1 LNDKNLHIDNNI
13 NENQIDDFFGRTE
26 VVYSESKED
35 IWNQLESQLEKPSTT
50 SKLIKLT
57 TVWVSAAAVIILL
70 FGLVLFLKLYTKNVQ
85 THVAEQIV
93 HNLPDGSEI
102 NLYAGSSISYH
113 PYWWFVS
120 RELNFEGEAFF
131 SIAKGSNFTIVSQK
145 GTVEILGT
153 SFNILSRNNKYNVAC
168 YTGKVRVT
176 SNNNNQ
182 VILTS
187 DYQAKIADNGTI
199 SVSKFDGKINNR
211 DLLKNMF
218 SFTSV
223 PLIEVLKEVER
234 QYDVKIYSNISSEL
248 IYTGHFSSNRNV
260 MEVIDLL
267 CKPFG
272 LKVEKISKKEYRL
285 K

>member
-13 NENQIDDFFGRTE
+13 KENQIDDFFENTK
-26 VVYSESKED
+26 VVYNKSAD
-35 IWNQLESQLEKPSTT
+35 DVWNQLELQIETT
-50 SKLIKLT
+50 TTKRINLPLI
-57 TVWVSAAAVIILL
+57 WSSAAAIIILL
-70 FGLVLFLKLYTKNVQ
+70 FGLVLFLKLYTKTVQ
-85 THVAEQIV
+85 TVAGEQIV
-93 HNLPDGSEI
+93 HNLPDESEI

-131 SIAKGSNFTIVSQK
+131 SITKGSNFTIVSQK

-153 SFNILSRNNKYNVAC
+153 SFNILSHNNNYNVAC

-176 SNNNNQ
+176 SNNNSQ
-182 VILTS
+182 VILTP

-199 SVSKFDGKINNR
+199 SVSKFDSKISNKKM
-211 DLLKNMF
+211 LKNML

-223 PLIEVLKEVER
+223 PLIEVLEEVER
-234 QYDVKIYSNISSEL
+234 QFDVKIYSNISSEF

-272 LKVEKISKKEYRL
+272 LKVEKISTKEYRL

>member
-1 LNDKNLHIDNNI
+1 MNDKNLHIDNNI
-13 NENQIDDFFGRTE
+13 KENQIDDFFENTE
-26 VVYSESKED
+26 VVYNKSAND
-35 IWNQLESQLEKPSTT
+35 VWNQLELQIETT
-50 SKLIKLT
+50 TTKRINLPLI
-57 TVWVSAAAVIILL
+57 WSSAAALIILL
-70 FGLVLFLKLYTKNVQ
+70 FGLVLFLKLYTKTVQ
-85 THVAEQIV
+85 TVAGEQIV
-93 HNLPDGSEI
+93 HNLPDESEI

-131 SIAKGSNFTIVSQK
+131 SITKGSNFTIVSQK

-153 SFNILSRNNKYNVAC
+153 SFNILSRNNNYNVAC

-176 SNNNNQ
+176 SNNNSQ
-182 VILTS
+182 VILTP

-199 SVSKFDGKINNR
+199 SVSKFDSKISNKKM
-211 DLLKNMF
+211 LKNML

-223 PLIEVLKEVER
+223 PLIEVLEEVER
-234 QYDVKIYSNISSEL
+234 QFDVKIYSNISSEF

-272 LKVEKISKKEYRL
+272 LKVEKISTKEYRL

>member
-13 NENQIDDFFGRTE
+13 KENQIDDFFENTE
-26 VVYSESKED
+26 VVYNKSAD
-35 IWNQLESQLEKPSTT
+35 DVWNQLELQIETT
-50 SKLIKLT
+50 TTKRINLPLI
-57 TVWVSAAAVIILL
+57 WSSAAALIILL
-70 FGLVLFLKLYTKNVQ
+70 FGLVLFLKLYTKTVQ
-85 THVAEQIV
+85 TVAGEQIV
-93 HNLPDGSEI
+93 HNLPDESEI

-131 SIAKGSNFTIVSQK
+131 SITKGSNFTIVSQK

-153 SFNILSRNNKYNVAC
+153 SFNILSRNNNYNVAC

-176 SNNNNQ
+176 SNNNSQ
-182 VILTS
+182 VILTP

-199 SVSKFDGKINNR
+199 SVSKFDSKISNKKM
-211 DLLKNMF
+211 LKNML

-223 PLIEVLKEVER
+223 PLIEVLEEVER
-234 QYDVKIYSNISSEL
+234 QFDVKIYSNISSEF

-272 LKVEKISKKEYRL
+272 LKVEKISTKEYRL